1 MIAPRLA
8 AVLALAAC
16 ACAPAARAA
25 PTPAQPLLVWGNES
39 AAYAE
44 SARSIFYNP
53 ACLGLRYPADLFA
66 SWTQPASGPDV
77 YRMALGVGGFGL
89 QGERIR
95 DAAQRYG
102 FTTASGS
109 ERLRYGL
116 ANDWLVDEATHEVR
130 SDQRA
135 GVISRATPWLS
146 LGAVVDHVFEPVLR
160 GVALPRTYTLAAGVR
175 PLALDPARAHGWGT
189 RLTLTSDV
197 ILPERGE
204 ARQTR
209 VRVGGEFEAL
219 PGLLVRGSVE
229 DRGGYHL
236 GLTLHG
242 VNASYGG
249 QSAIARGGTHRRW
262 VRAYESEAI
271 SVHTG
276 EERTLLTS
284 RPEQRVAEVRVAGD
298 LGDDALA
305 GVSLFGGTEVTPVKP
320 LHDQLER
327 ALEDPLT
334 RGVFLDLRG
343 AENMA
348 QIEELRPR
356 IARLRAAGK
365 PVVAF
370 LEYGGGRADFYLASA
385 CDRVVI
391 TPEAE
396 PVPLGLHAERRYYR
410 KVLESWGLRV
420 DRSSWGQ
427 YKSAYR
433 NFSVDSTPP
442 PDREAIERGLDV
454 SQDLF
459 VSALAADRQRDRDD
473 IARVLDGR
481 PWRASD
487 LQSAGLAD
495 SVGYREDAKRILGR
509 LCGLGDKPRAVE
521 LLKHPAARREWT
533 VRTPVAVIYASGSI
547 ITGRSGGDLLMGPAM
562 GSETV
567 AAQIERAFRRRDV
580 KAVVL
585 RVESPGGSVLASD
598 LILHA
603 TERMKRETKK
613 PLIVSMGSV
622 AASGGYYISMGGD
635 RIFAD
640 RQTRTGSIGVV
651 LVKPSLEGW
660 YAKHDVRQESF
671 DRGAWM
677 RGWSTNWD
685 WTPADQAI
693 ADSATRRFYH
703 RFVER
708 VAAGRGMGWDAVD
721 AVAQGRV
728 WWGDDAREH
737 GLVDRI
743 GGLEDA
749 IAEAR
754 RRARIPEAEKIEPL
768 EYRRPRPG
776 LLQQLVNRTVREAW
790 REATRTSAPGSML
803 YWDEDEAP

>member
-8 AVLALAAC
+8 AALVLVAG
-16 ACAPAARAA
+16 ACAPAVRAA

-44 SARSIFYNP
+44 GSRSVFYNP

-66 SWTQPASGPDV
+66 SWTQPASGPDI
-77 YRMALGVGGFGL
+77 YRLALGVGGFGL
-89 QGERIR
+89 QAERVPG
-95 DAAQRYG
+95 AAQRYG
-102 FTTASGS
+102 FTTAAGS
-109 ERLRYGL
+109 ERLRWGL

-135 GVISRATPWLS
+135 GLISRMTPWLS
-146 LGAVVDHVFEPVLR
+146 LGAVVDHVFAPVLR
-160 GVALPRTYTLAAGVR
+160 GSALPRTYTLAAGVR

-189 RLTLTSDV
+189 RLTLTSDL
-197 ILPERGE
+197 ILPERGA

-219 PGLLVRGSVE
+219 PGLLIRGSIE
-229 DRGGYHL
+229 DRGGVHL

-242 VNASYGG
+242 ATASYGG
-249 QSAIARGGTHRRW
+249 ESAIARGRR
-262 VRAYESEAI
+262 RYECEAI
-271 SVHTG
+271 SLHSG

-284 RPEQRVAEVRVAGD
+284 RPEQRVAEVRVGGD

-343 AENMA
+343 VENMA

-396 PVPLGLHAERRYYR
+396 PVPLGLHAERRFYR
-410 KVLESWGLRV
+410 RVLESWGIRV
-420 DRSSWGQ
+420 DRSSWGK

-433 NFSVDSTPP
+433 SFSVDSTPP
-442 PDREAIERGLDV
+442 ADRESIERGLDV

-459 VSALAADRQRDRDD
+459 VSALAADRHRDRDE

-487 LQSAGLAD
+487 LQSAGLVD

-509 LCGLGDKPRAVE
+509 LCGLGDKPRAVA

-533 VRTPVAVIYASGSI
+533 VPAPVAVVYASGAI
-547 ITGRSGGDLLMGPAM
+547 ITGKSGGDLLMGPAM

-567 AAQIERAFRRRDV
+567 AAQIEQAFRRRDV

-603 TERMKRETKK
+603 AERLKRETKK

-622 AASGGYYISMGGD
+622 AASGGYYISMGAD
-635 RIFAD
+635 LIFAD
-640 RQTRTGSIGVV
+640 RQTRTGSIGVF
-651 LVKPSLEGW
+651 LIKPSLEGW
-660 YAKHDVRQESF
+660 YAKHGVRQESF

-685 WTPADQAI
+685 WTPEDQAI
-693 ADSATRRFYH
+693 ADSATQRFYH
-703 RFVER
+703 AFVER
-708 VAAGRGMGWDAVD
+708 VAAGRGMSWDGVD

-728 WWGDDAREH
+728 WWGDDARER

-754 RRARIPEAEKIEPL
+754 RRARIPEAEKTEPL

-776 LLQQLVNRTVREAW
+776 LLRQLVTRTVSDAW

-803 YWDEDEAP
+803 YWDEDDETSP